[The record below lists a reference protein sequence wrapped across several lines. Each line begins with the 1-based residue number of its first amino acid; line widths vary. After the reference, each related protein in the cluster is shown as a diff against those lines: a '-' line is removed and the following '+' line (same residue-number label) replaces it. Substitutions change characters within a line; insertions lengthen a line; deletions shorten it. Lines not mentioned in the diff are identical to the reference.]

1 VRVRQRNA
9 DNSTLNFKGKVP
21 LLLLLLLMMIMMMM
35 MMMLLNP
42 KSIFDIICWMPHPKS
57 DDV

>member
-1 VRVRQRNA
+1 MRQRHAN
-9 DNSTLNFKGKVP
+9 NSTLNFKGKVP
-21 LLLLLLLMMIMMMM
+21 LLLLLLLVMMMM
-35 MMMLLNP
+35 MMTLLNP